1 MIFLINQKG
10 QAFSVFELLIAAI
23 VAVAILF
30 VLLPIVTSIVLPTG
44 DAVTTISNA
53 VSSTTNT
60 STETQTFEIKAKQT
74 ILASAFSNKGVDA
87 CAVFFTSKPF
97 DAAQVETISENDG
110 TPFGDMQ
117 CKSYI
122 VNKTN
127 SGIRARATVVCET
140 SVASLKASL
149 ETSGLIESMDEDAD
163 IDSFWNEDTD
173 GSSDYT
179 KVCVVFIRRA

>member
-44 DAVTTISNA
+44 DAVTTIGNA

-97 DAAQVETISENDG
+97 DNEQVETVSNKDAEL
-110 TPFGDMQ
+110 GDMQ
-117 CKSYI
+117 CTSYI
-122 VNKTN
+122 VNRTN
-127 SGIRARATVVCET
+127 SAIKARATVVCET
-140 SVASLKASL
+140 SVASLRANL
-149 ETSGLIESMDEDAD
+149 ETSGLIESLDDDAD
-163 IDSFWNEDTD
+163 LTALWDESTP
-173 GSSDYT
+173 DYT
-179 KVCVVFIRRA
+179 KVCAVFLRKA